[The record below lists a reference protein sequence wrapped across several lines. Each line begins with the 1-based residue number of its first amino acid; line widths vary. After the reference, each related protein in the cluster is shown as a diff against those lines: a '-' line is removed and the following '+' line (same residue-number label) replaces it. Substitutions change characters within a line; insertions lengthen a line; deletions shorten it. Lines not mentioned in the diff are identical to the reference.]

1 MTTFD
6 GPPQR
11 QEQVAAA
18 QKSPMA
24 NGTKRRINTVFN
36 TTARTTTLSRV
47 EMRTMVKIHSRMPQR
62 HILTPCDPPTN

>member
-24 NGTKRRINTVFN
+24 NGIMRRINAVFN
-36 TTARTTTLSRV
+36 TTERTNALSKV
-47 EMRTMVKIHSRMPQR
+47 KMRIMVKTNSIMSQR

>member
-1 MTTFD
+1 MFD

-11 QEQVAAA
+11 QEQMAIA

-36 TTARTTTLSRV
+36 TTARTTALSRV
-47 EMRTMVKIHSRMPQR
+47 EMRTMVPRMPQT